1 MADATDH
8 QALKTQWL
16 LAVGLILAA
25 DAAAAAPVQSPLDA
39 PFGGNAQVEQTA
51 TPAPGGQPA
60 TAPDPSD
67 PYALVD
73 LGDLFR
79 AARHKDPKPPPDA
92 AELGR
97 PMITAAPIIGSNP
110 STGVSIGA
118 AAQIAFIRGNPATTH
133 ISSILTSL
141 TYTTK
146 NQLIF
151 NARFSMFTADDRW
164 YIEGD
169 NRFQVT
175 SQDTYG
181 LGTNTPD
188 SAAVDTDYN
197 FFRIHETAYRRIHK
211 SLFVGA
217 GFLFDAHGNVKGAD
231 DVSLAGS
238 PYETYSLEHG
248 LPTDRQIS
256 AGLSA
261 NVLYDTRDNSIDPQH
276 GMMAN
281 AAYRF
286 SFGDFLGSDSAWQSL
301 HLEFRAFAPFPT
313 RRRQHLAFW
322 YFAELTTTGTPP
334 YFDLPATVMDLLG
347 RSARGYHDGRY
358 RGERLMYGEVEYRAD
373 LMKNGFLGMVAF
385 TNLTTVTNL
394 QQGEHLFESAAPAA
408 GGGLRL
414 LLNKRSLTNL
424 CFDVAWGKSGSHG
437 VYLAIQDAF

>member
-1 MADATDH
+1 
-8 QALKTQWL
+8 LKTQWL
-16 LAVGLILAA
+16 VAVVLVLCA
-25 DAAAAAPVQSPLDA
+25 DAAAAGPVHGPLDA
-39 PFGGNAQVEQTA
+39 LAVQTAPAGQTA
-51 TPAPGGQPA
+51 TPSASVQP
-60 TAPDPSD
+60 PDADDPTN
-67 PYALVD
+67 PYALMD

-92 AELGR
+92 AERGR

-118 AAQIAFIRGNPATTH
+118 AAQIAFIRGDPATTH

-146 NQLIF
+146 KQLIF
-151 NARFSMFTADDRW
+151 NGRFGMFTRDDHW

-181 LGTNTPD
+181 LGTATPD

-197 FFRIHETAYRRIHK
+197 FFRIHETAYRRVRK

-217 GFLFDAHGNVKGAD
+217 GFLFDAHGDVTGAD
-231 DVSLAGS
+231 AVSLTGS

-261 NVLYDTRDNSIDPQH
+261 NVLFDTRDNSIDPQH

-301 HLEFRAFAPFPT
+301 HLEFRAYAPFPT
-313 RRRQHLAFW
+313 KRRQHLAFW
-322 YFAELTTTGTPP
+322 YFTELTTTGTPP

-358 RGERLMYGEVEYRAD
+358 RGERLMYGEVEYRTD
-373 LMKNGFLGMVAF
+373 LMKNGLLGMVAF

-394 QQGEHLFESAAPAA
+394 QEGEHLFESAAPAA